1 MLQVEQST
9 AMEDILQDTAI
20 QVTQALIG
28 TSGFFFFLN
37 CFNNN
42 FLIQSK

>member
-9 AMEDILQDTAI
+9 VMEDTLQATAI

-28 TSGFFFFLN
+28 TSGS
-37 CFNNN
+37 
-42 FLIQSK
+42 LINILFQ